1 MKYAKILGFFLLLF
15 HFYLFFETFFW
26 QGPAM
31 PSWRFILG
39 IIGAVAGMGAGGY
52 LINSK
57 VH

>member
-1 MKYAKILGFFLLLF
+1 
-15 HFYLFFETFFW
+15 
-26 QGPAM
+26 M

-57 VH
+57 AH